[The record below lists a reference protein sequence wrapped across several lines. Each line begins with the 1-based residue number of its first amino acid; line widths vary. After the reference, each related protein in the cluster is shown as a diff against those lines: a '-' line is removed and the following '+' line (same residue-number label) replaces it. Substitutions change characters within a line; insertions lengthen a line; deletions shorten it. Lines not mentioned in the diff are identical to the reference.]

1 VSRLGIDKT
10 VKQYVGGKFIR
21 SESGRVMSIEGRDG
35 RTVNVPQGSRKDLRD
50 TVRVARK
57 AQPGWAART
66 AYNRGQILYRLAE
79 MLDDRLGSLPT
90 TEADAVAAVDRAVHH
105 AGWADKVSAV
115 LSTLNPVSGTYVN
128 YSRVRPVG
136 VVVAVPNPADGLLGL
151 VEATCAS
158 ALMGNGTIL
167 LVDASLGEL
176 AAAYSEALHTS
187 DLPGGVVNVLTGD
200 TAELLRV
207 ADIHDDIDTLLLY
220 GEVPEL
226 EQHQREGAQVM
237 RRIVLGRP
245 AAQPATPIELQQL
258 AEVQTVWMSAYEP
271 RGGAAS
277 Y

>member
-1 VSRLGIDKT
+1 VSRLGIDKCI
-10 VKQYVGGKFIR
+10 KQYVGGKFIR

-57 AQPGWAART
+57 AQPGWAAKT

-79 MLDDRLGSLPT
+79 MLDDRLDSLPT
-90 TEADAVAAVDRAVHH
+90 DKADAVAAIDRAVHH
-105 AGWADKVSAV
+105 AGWADKVTAV

-128 YSRVRPVG
+128 YSRIRPVG
-136 VVVAVPNPADGLLGL
+136 VVVATPSSADGLLGL

-158 ALMGNGTIL
+158 ALMGNATIL
-167 LVDASLGEL
+167 LVDASAGEL
-176 AAAYSEALHTS
+176 AAAYSEAMHTS

-200 TAELLRV
+200 QAELLKV
-207 ADIHDDIDTLLLY
+207 ASIHDDIDTLLLY
-220 GEVPEL
+220 GDTPDL
-226 EQHQREGAQVM
+226 AHHQREGAQVM
-237 RRIVLGRP
+237 RRIVQARP
-245 AAQPATPIELQQL
+245 AAQAASPIELQQL

-271 RGGAAS
+271 QGGAAA